1 MKEDRGP
8 WYLFTGLVI
17 GLVIGI
23 IYAWRIA
30 PVEYVD
36 TSPSMFKGEYKDQYR
51 ALIAA
56 AFASD
61 GNLPRAQKRLIE
73 VLGDEDPARELTLQA
88 QRALVEGR
96 PQSEAR
102 ALGLLAVALSQGNTV
117 GVNLPPAATLTNT
130 PAPPTSTI
138 APQPT
143 VTASR
148 TGTSVVRT
156 AGPTLTP
163 LPTRTPTPTAG
174 APYVIQGE
182 PEPVCDVDN
191 SQPLLIVEIYDASGQ
206 QVPGVEVI
214 VSWDGG
220 EQHFYTGLKPE
231 RGLGYA
237 DFLMQ
242 PEIEYSVSTAGG
254 GETITGLMPRECTT
268 ASGNTYWGT
277 WKITYV
283 QP

>member
-1 MKEDRGP
+1 MKEERGP
-8 WYLFTGLVI
+8 WYLLTGLVI

-23 IYAWRIA
+23 IYAWKIA

-36 TSPSMFKGEYKDQYR
+36 TSPSMFKEELKDQYR

-61 GNLPRAQKRLIE
+61 GNLARAQKRLIY
-73 VLGDEDPARELTLQA
+73 LGDEDPARALTLQA
-88 QRALVEGR
+88 QKALVDGR
-96 PQSEAR
+96 PQFEAR
-102 ALGLLAVALSQGNTV
+102 ALGLLAVAVSQGNTV
-117 GVNLPPAATLTNT
+117 GVALPSAPTLTDT
-130 PAPPTSTI
+130 PAPPTSTFT
-138 APQPT
+138 PEPT
-143 VTASR
+143 LTASR
-148 TGTSVVRT
+148 TSTSVVRT

-174 APYVIQGE
+174 APYVIQDE
-182 PEPVCDVDN
+182 PEAICDVDN

-214 VSWDGG
+214 VAWDGG
-220 EQHFYTGLKPE
+220 EVHFFTGLKPE

-237 DFLMQ
+237 DFLME
-242 PEIEYSVSTAGG
+242 PEVEYSVSTAGG